1 MPKGLRQAETYYCNK
16 PERTEAFLSPVLPY
30 PLHSLTLQQGP
41 WIRVQ
46 GSFQFLNKMH
56 LLWIFKSIINIFVPA
71 PVFVLNIRYIA
82 LKASSSI
89 SPSNVCYENLSIR
102 IFESGF
108 LKFTGKEVGWWW
120 GKHTKYR
127 GTEMFLGSLFTVTV
141 RTARAKGEANQIQ
154 EKCQV
159 TT

>member
-1 MPKGLRQAETYYCNK
+1 
-16 PERTEAFLSPVLPY
+16 
-30 PLHSLTLQQGP
+30 
-41 WIRVQ
+41 
-46 GSFQFLNKMH
+46 MH

-127 GTEMFLGSLFTVTV
+127 GTEIFLGSLFTVTV
-141 RTARAKGEANQIQ
+141 RTARAKEEANQIQ